1 MSDPDPRLLEGL
13 RLLRARE
20 WFEAHEAL
28 EDLWREQPEGDW
40 RELLQALI
48 QHAVALEHL
57 KRGNA
62 LGTFK
67 VWSRAKGKVQKLPAE
82 LNGIEI
88 GPWSEALEA
97 FYQEVD
103 LAKRVQGQLEGG
115 VAAGEEHIQLEPLPA
130 EATWPIPQL
139 APELLAQLDA

>member
-1 MSDPDPRLLEGL
+1 VNDPDPRLLEGL

-28 EDLWREQPEGDW
+28 EDLWREEPAGEW
-40 RELLQALI
+40 RDLLQTLI
-48 QHAVALEHL
+48 QHAVSLEHL

-67 VWSRAKGKVQKLPAE
+67 VWSRAKAKAAKLPEA
-82 LNGIEI
+82 LNGIDLA
-88 GPWSEALEA
+88 GWGAALEA
-97 FYQEVD
+97 FYGEVD

-115 VAAGEEHIQLEPLPA
+115 VAAGDEHIQLEPLPA
-130 EATWPIPQL
+130 DERWPIPSL
-139 APELLAQLDA
+139 APELDALLDA